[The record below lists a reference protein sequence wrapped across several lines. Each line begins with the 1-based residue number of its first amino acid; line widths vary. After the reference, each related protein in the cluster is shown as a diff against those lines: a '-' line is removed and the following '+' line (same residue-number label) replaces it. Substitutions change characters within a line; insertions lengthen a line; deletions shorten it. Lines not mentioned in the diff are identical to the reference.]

1 MDMARNLDTV
11 SFRDMD
17 NKFLLVMDIDL
28 KTRMIIEKSGF
39 RIRQDDNAMLV
50 FGYIDQEAGISF
62 ELLCAACVYD
72 DGEVS
77 LEPTNKTTSFKF
89 RYGSFEGDV
98 VPFTNL
104 SQLVPF
110 HDRAQMIVKGYKAPD
125 AVLEIRAIQELDPS
139 RAPGYPD
146 DVVVFFIKE
155 GYRNEGI
162 WCRTVGTDPARHLI
176 QMRMLNEPNAPFG
189 KHMGDIIDVT
199 LYQMDNGELKAVSV
213 L

>member
-1 MDMARNLDTV
+1 MARNHDAIN
-11 SFRDMD
+11 FREMD
-17 NKFLLVMDIDL
+17 QKFLLVKDIDM
-28 KTRMIIEKSGF
+28 KTRMVIERSGF
-39 RIRQDDNAMLV
+39 HIRQDDNAMLV

-89 RYGSFEGDV
+89 RYGSFQGDM

-104 SQLVPF
+104 SQLIPF
-110 HDRAQMIVKGYKAPD
+110 HDRAQMIKNGYGAPD
-125 AVLEIRAIQELDPS
+125 AVLEIRNIRELDPS
-139 RAPGYPD
+139 RASGFPD
-146 DVVVFFIKE
+146 DIVVFFVKE

-189 KHMGDIIDVT
+189 KHLGDIVDVT
-199 LYQMDNGELKAVSV
+199 LIQMDNGELKAAAV

>member
-1 MDMARNLDTV
+1 MEMARNLDTV

-17 NKFLLVMDIDL
+17 YKFLLVKDIDW
-28 KTRMIIEKSGF
+28 KTRMIIEKSGY
-39 RIRQDDNAMLV
+39 RIRPDDNAMLV

-89 RYGSFEGDV
+89 RYESFEGDV

-146 DVVVFFIKE
+146 DIVVFFIKE

-176 QMRMLNEPNAPFG
+176 QMRMLNEPNASFG

-199 LYQMDNGELKAVSV
+199 LYQMDNGELKAVAV

>member
-1 MDMARNLDTV
+1 MEMAKNLDTV

-17 NKFLLVMDIDL
+17 NKFLLVKDIDL

-39 RIRQDDNAMLV
+39 RIRPDDNAMLV

-77 LEPTNKTTSFKF
+77 LEPTNKITSFKF

-146 DVVVFFIKE
+146 DIVVFFIKE

-162 WCRTVGTDPARHLI
+162 WCRTVGTDPAGHLI

-199 LYQMDNGELKAVSV
+199 LYQMDNGELKAVAV

>member
-17 NKFLLVMDIDL
+17 NKFLLVKDIDL

-39 RIRQDDNAMLV
+39 RIRPDDNAMLV

-110 HDRAQMIVKGYKAPD
+110 HDRAQMIVKGYKASD

-162 WCRTVGTDPARHLI
+162 WCRTVGTDSARHLI

-199 LYQMDNGELKAVSV
+199 LYQMDNGELKAVAV

>member
-1 MDMARNLDTV
+1 MARSLDEI
-11 SFRDMD
+11 SFREMD
-17 NKFLLVMDIDL
+17 NKFLLVKDIDL

-50 FGYIDQEAGISF
+50 FGYIDQEAGLSF

-77 LEPTNKTTSFKF
+77 LEPTNKSTSFKF
-89 RYGSFEGDV
+89 RYGSFQGDV

-104 SQLVPF
+104 SQLVPY
-110 HDRAQMIVKGYKAPD
+110 HERAQMIVKGYAAPEP
-125 AVLEIRAIQELDPS
+125 VLGIRAIKELDPS

-146 DVVVFFIKE
+146 DIVVFFIKE

-162 WCRTVGTDPARHLI
+162 WCRTVGTDQARRLI

-189 KHMGDIIDVT
+189 KHIEDIIDVT
-199 LYQMDNGELKAVSV
+199 LYQMDDGELKAVGMM
-213 L
+213 

>member
-1 MDMARNLDTV
+1 MEMAKNLDTV

-17 NKFLLVMDIDL
+17 NKFLLVKDIDR

-39 RIRQDDNAMLV
+39 RIRPDDNAMLV

-110 HDRAQMIVKGYKAPD
+110 HDKAQMIVKGYKAPD

-146 DVVVFFIKE
+146 DIVVFFIKE

-199 LYQMDNGELKAVSV
+199 LYQMDNGELKAVAV

>member
-146 DVVVFFIKE
+146 DVVVFF
-155 GYRNEGI
+155 
-162 WCRTVGTDPARHLI
+162 
-176 QMRMLNEPNAPFG
+176 LNP
-189 KHMGDIIDVT
+189 
-199 LYQMDNGELKAVSV
+199 
-213 L
+213 

>member
-1 MDMARNLDTV
+1 MGMARNHDEI

-17 NKFLLVMDIDL
+17 QKFLLVKDIDM
-28 KTRMIIEKSGF
+28 KTRMVIEKSGF
-39 RIRQDDNAMLV
+39 RIRQDDNAMLL
-50 FGYIDQEAGISF
+50 FGYIDQQAGLSF

-77 LEPTNKTTSFKF
+77 LEPASKTTSFKF
-89 RYGSFEGDV
+89 RYGSFQGDM
-98 VPFTNL
+98 VPFNNL
-104 SQLVPF
+104 SQLIPF
-110 HDRAQMIVKGYKAPD
+110 HDRVQMIKNGYGAPEP
-125 AVLEIRAIQELDPS
+125 VLAIRGIRELDSS

-162 WCRTVGTDPARHLI
+162 WCRTVGADPERHLI
-176 QMRMLNEPNAPFG
+176 QMQMLNEPNAPFG
-189 KHMGDIIDVT
+189 KHMGDIVDVT
-199 LYQMDNGELKAVSV
+199 LIQMDSGELKAAAV

>member
-1 MDMARNLDTV
+1 MARNHDTI
-11 SFRDMD
+11 SFREMD
-17 NKFLLVMDIDL
+17 QKFLLVKDIDM
-28 KTRMIIEKSGF
+28 KTRMVIERSGF
-39 RIRQDDNAMLV
+39 HIRQDDNAMLV

-77 LEPTNKTTSFKF
+77 LEPANITTSFKF
-89 RYGSFEGDV
+89 RYGSFQGDM

-104 SQLVPF
+104 SQLIPF
-110 HDRAQMIVKGYKAPD
+110 HDRAQMIKNGYGAPE
-125 AVLEIRAIQELDPS
+125 AVLEIRNIRELDPS
-139 RAPGYPD
+139 RAPGFPD
-146 DVVVFFIKE
+146 DIVVFFIKE

-189 KHMGDIIDVT
+189 KHMGDIVDVT
-199 LYQMDNGELKAVSV
+199 LIQMDNGELKAAAV

>member
-17 NKFLLVMDIDL
+17 NKFLLVKDIDL

-62 ELLCAACVYD
+62 ELLCAACIYD

-110 HDRAQMIVKGYKAPD
+110 HDRAQMIVKAYKAPD

-199 LYQMDNGELKAVSV
+199 LYQMDNGELKAVAV

>member
-1 MDMARNLDTV
+1 MARNLD
-11 SFRDMD
+11 SINFR
-17 NKFLLVMDIDL
+17 NLENRFLLVKDIDY
-28 KTRMIIEKSGF
+28 KTRMMIEKSGF

-50 FGYIDQEAGISF
+50 FGYIDQEAGLSF

-77 LEPTNKTTSFKF
+77 LEPASKATSFKF
-89 RYGSFEGDV
+89 RYGSFQGDV

-104 SQLVPF
+104 SQLTPF
-110 HDRAQMIVKGYKAPD
+110 YDRTKMIKDHYAAPS
-125 AVLEIRAIQELDPS
+125 AVQEVRAIQELDPS

-146 DVVVFFIKE
+146 DVVVFFMKD

-162 WCRTVGTDPARHLI
+162 WCRTVGTDLHRRMI

-189 KHMGDIIDVT
+189 KHVGDIVDVK
-199 LYQMDNGELKAVSV
+199 LYPMDNGELKAVAV

>member
-17 NKFLLVMDIDL
+17 NKFLLIKDIDL

-39 RIRQDDNAMLV
+39 RIRPDDNAMLV

-110 HDRAQMIVKGYKAPD
+110 HDRAQMIVKGYKASD

-162 WCRTVGTDPARHLI
+162 WCRTVGTDSARHLI

-199 LYQMDNGELKAVSV
+199 LYQMDNGELKAVAV